1 MWHEGVM
8 AVASSQQDVQSRFA
22 HLLQPIR
29 DLATNWD
36 IDLATELED
45 YLSEVKTYSFI
56 HFPNL
61 NVYCCCTC
69 EIKGVRYKQIK

>member
-1 MWHEGVM
+1 M
-8 AVASSQQDVQSRFA
+8 ASSQHERESRFA

-45 YLSEVKTYSFI
+45 YLTEVRLLSCYVCLLF
-56 HFPNL
+56 H
-61 NVYCCCTC
+61 Y
-69 EIKGVRYKQIK
+69 